1 MSQVAILTAS
11 QKNLLTDKRY
21 NNGSYFNP
29 MKDAN
34 GKWFISKE
42 EIDLCNEAEF
52 YFIKDLELTEHEPIP
67 DDGPVI

>member
-1 MSQVAILTAS
+1 MGKVAVLTQA
-11 QKNLLTDKRY
+11 QRNMLINKRY
-21 NNGSYFNP
+21 NNGSFFNP
-29 MKDAN
+29 IKDAN
-34 GKWFISKE
+34 GNWIVSKE